1 MEQSSKKKSLKP
13 IILAVVLLVGGYF
26 GFKKIQF
33 SVTHETTDNA
43 QIETQILPVLPRV
56 SGYIKSLNIKDFD
69 SVSKGQLLAEID
81 DAELQAQLDELKAGM
96 QQANT
101 EVVNAEA
108 TLQNAI
114 ATLSVSKGNVT
125 LSEVRKKKAEDDQRR
140 DQQLLNDGAITRK
153 QADDTRFNLETT
165 EQQLTNSKT
174 EYTAAQTRI
183 AILKAGVQRAKDAVA
198 VMQAKIAQVELKLSY
213 TKILAPMS
221 GKIGR
226 KTISE
231 GQFVQAGAPIFS
243 IVNDSTFWVVAN
255 FKENQVEALTPGKK
269 VELRVDAYPDQKI
282 TGTVA
287 SLSEATGAKF
297 ALLPPDNSSGNFVKV
312 TQRVPI
318 KIWIDNDKQYR
329 DVLRAGMSVFVVAE
343 K

>member
-1 MEQSSKKKSLKP
+1 MEQNSKKKSLKP
-13 IILAVVLLVGGYF
+13 IILIAVLLVGGYF

-56 SGYIKSLNIKDFD
+56 AGYIKTLNIKDYD
-69 SVSKGQLLAEID
+69 SVSKGQLLVEID
-81 DAELQAQLDELKAGM
+81 DAELQAQLEEAKAAL

-101 EVVNAEA
+101 EVVNAQA

-114 ATLSVSKGNVT
+114 STLNVSKGNVT
-125 LSEVRKKKAEDDQRR
+125 LGEMRFEKAESDNHR
-140 DQQLLNDGAITRK
+140 DQQLLNDGAVTRK
-153 QADDTRFNLETT
+153 QADDSRFNSTT
-165 EQQLTNSKT
+165 AKQQLLNAKS
-174 EYTAAQTRI
+174 EYSAAQSRI
-183 AILKAGVQRAKDAVA
+183 AILKAGVQRANDAVA
-198 VMQAKIAQVELKLSY
+198 VMRAKIAQIELKISY
-213 TKILAPMS
+213 TKVFAPMG

-226 KTISE
+226 KTVSE
-231 GQFVQAGAPIFS
+231 GQYVQAGAPIFS

-255 FKENQVEALTPGKK
+255 FKENQVAALTPGKK
-269 VELRVDAYPDQKI
+269 VELRVDAYPDLKI

-297 ALLPPDNSSGNFVKV
+297 AMLPPDNASGNFVKV

-329 DVLRAGMSVFVVAE
+329 DLFRAGMSVFVVAE

>member
-1 MEQSSKKKSLKP
+1 METNKKKLPLKP
-13 IILAVVLLVGGYF
+13 IILTAVLLVGGYF

-43 QIETQILPVLPRV
+43 QIETQIVPVLPRV

-69 SVSKGQLLAEID
+69 SVGKGQLLAEID
-81 DAELQAQLDELKAGM
+81 DAELQAQLDELKAAM
-96 QQANT
+96 QQAST
-101 EVVNAEA
+101 EVVNAQA

-114 ATLSVSKGNVT
+114 ATLSVSKGNIT
-125 LSEVRKKKAEDDQRR
+125 LSEVRRKKAEDDQHR

-153 QADDTRFNLETT
+153 QADDSHFNLETAQ
-165 EQQLTNSKT
+165 QQLTNSKS
-174 EYTAAQTRI
+174 EYTSAQTRI
-183 AILKAGVQRAKDAVA
+183 AILNAGVQRAKDAVA
-198 VMQAKIAQVELKLSY
+198 VMQTKIAQVELKLSY
-213 TKILAPMS
+213 TKILAPMG

-231 GQFVQAGAPIFS
+231 GQYVQAGAPLFS

-269 VELRVDAYPDQKI
+269 VELRVDAYPNLKI

-329 DVLRAGMSVFVVAE
+329 DLLRAGMSVFVVAE